1 MVMNLI
7 RFATRNIAGNA
18 FRSWMVFFCAT
29 LMAAF
34 VVSATL
40 IIGGANDSLRL
51 ALDRLGAD
59 IIVIPDGH
67 EQRLEAALLMGIPV
81 HCWMP
86 DTVVDEV
93 AKVEGVE
100 AVSPQLY
107 LSTLRGATCCSVP
120 EMFLI
125 AYEPETDFTLRPWL
139 EQNLEGG
146 LALGEAVGGSL
157 VYVPEADGEL
167 LVYGYGLDLKGSLDP
182 TGTGL
187 DQSMFFTFET
197 AFDIARLSPDQAVK
211 VMDIPPRT
219 ISSVMVKVDLRT
231 DPHQVAQAID
241 AAIPGVTPLETNRLF
256 KGQREQIV
264 SLLNSVVVLLVIT
277 WVLAMA
283 LIAVVFS
290 LAVNERRRHIGVMR
304 ALGASRTT
312 VLQSL
317 LLEAGVLALAGGGA
331 GIFVSFLAIYLF
343 RPLIIRLMEVPFLFP
358 APLHLAGLAL
368 GALALAML
376 GVTAAA
382 LIPALRISLQ
392 DPAISMRE

>member
-1 MVMNLI
+1 MNLI